1 MPDKKD
7 GYVCRFSGSLQYKF
21 VLESEDS
28 QHLITKTF
36 YFEKAGRI
44 LEELHIRNIKIY

>member
-7 GYVCRFSGSLQYKF
+7 GYAGRFSGSLQYKF

-28 QHLITKTF
+28 QHLITETF
-36 YFEKAGRI
+36 YFEKAGRLLPDFRTLYI
-44 LEELHIRNIKIY
+44 SN